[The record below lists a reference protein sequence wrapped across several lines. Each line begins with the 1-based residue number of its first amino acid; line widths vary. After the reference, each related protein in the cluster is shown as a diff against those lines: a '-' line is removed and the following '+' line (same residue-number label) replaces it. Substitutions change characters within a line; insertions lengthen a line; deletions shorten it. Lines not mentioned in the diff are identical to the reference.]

1 MNKGATMM
9 TLKLAWRNIWR
20 NGRRTLITAAA
31 IGLGVAS
38 LVFTQ
43 AMVEGMF
50 SRMVGIA
57 TASMSGDAQVLAPG
71 YRTTFD
77 ESLTLAEPAPLL
89 AEARAIPGAAAAPR
103 AFGQGLVAIGDRS
116 QGVRVIG
123 IDPAAERQVT
133 NWAER
138 LVDGR
143 YLEPSTTVNDTAGG
157 HDTALG
163 EVMVGIDLARKLEL
177 ELGTRLV
184 LTMADIETGEA
195 RAEALRIVGFISTGD
210 MMLDKQSAIVS
221 LDLTQRMMGIGDG
234 IHQVAIDLPGST
246 ESQAVV
252 DAAVAGLAKQGR
264 EVVAWHQ
271 INRVV
276 AQAVEMQG
284 FYLAI
289 FIGIIFFIISF
300 GIVNTLAMSLA
311 ERRHEFGVLRAIG
324 TTPGRLGALV
334 LTEAACLGL
343 VGSVPGALLGVGLNL
358 WLGQVG
364 IDLSGTS
371 QYGVT
376 FTEPLY
382 PVLDPIDPIWLSAV
396 FTALTVLVAGVS
408 AWRAAR
414 VEPVEAMQR

>member
-1 MNKGATMM
+1 MM

-31 IGLGVAS
+31 IGLGVAA

-50 SRMVGIA
+50 TRMVGVA
-57 TASMSGDAQVLAPG
+57 TASMSGDAQIHAPE
-71 YRTTFD
+71 YRATGD
-77 ESLTLAEPAPLL
+77 ERLVIADPAPLL
-89 AEARAIPGAAAAPR
+89 AEARALPGAAATPR
-103 AFGQGLVAIGDRS
+103 AFGTGLVAIGDRS

-123 IDPAAERQVT
+123 VTPDTERQVT

-138 LVDGR
+138 LTTGR
-143 YLEPSTTVNDTAGG
+143 YLQAED
-157 HDTALG
+157 
-163 EVMVGIDLARKLEL
+163 EVLVGADLARKMEL
-177 ELGTRLV
+177 EPGTRLI

-195 RAEALRIVGFISTGD
+195 RAEALRVVGFLATGD
-210 MMLDKQSAIVS
+210 MGLDQQSAVVS
-221 LDLTQRMMGIGDG
+221 LPLAQRMMGIGDA
-234 IHQVAIDLPGST
+234 IHEVVIDLEGST
-246 ESQAVV
+246 EQEATV
-252 DAAVAGLAKQGR
+252 DAAIAPLRRDGR

-271 INRVV
+271 VNRVI

-289 FIGIIFFIISF
+289 FIGIVFFIISF

-324 TTPGRLGALV
+324 TTPGRLGGLV

-343 VGSVPGALLGVGLNL
+343 VGAIPGALLGTALNL
-358 WLGQVG
+358 WLARVG
-364 IDLSGTS
+364 IDMAGTS

-396 FTALTVLVAGVS
+396 FTLLTVLVAAVS

>member
-1 MNKGATMM
+1 MM

-20 NGRRTLITAAA
+20 NGRRTIITAAA
-31 IGLGVAS
+31 IGLGVAA

-43 AMVEGMF
+43 GMVEGMF
-50 SRMVGIA
+50 HRMVSVA
-57 TASMSGDAQVLAPG
+57 TASMSGDAQIHAPG
-71 YRTTFD
+71 YRTTQD
-77 ESLTLAEPAPLL
+77 ERLV
-89 AEARAIPGAAAAPR
+89 IPGAAPLLDAARALPGAAATPR
-103 AFGQGLVAIGDRS
+103 VFGTGLVAIGDRS

-123 IDPAAERQVT
+123 VAPDTERRVT

-138 LVDGR
+138 LTAGR
-143 YLEPSTTVNDTAGG
+143 YLEAEGE
-157 HDTALG
+157 AL
-163 EVMVGIDLARKLEL
+163 VGAELARKMDLEL
-177 ELGTRLV
+177 DTRLV

-195 RAEALRIVGFISTGD
+195 RAEALRVVGFIATGD
-210 MMLDKQSAIVS
+210 MMLDQQSAVVS
-221 LDLTQRMMGIGDG
+221 LGLAQRMMGIGEG
-234 IHQVAIDLPGST
+234 LHEIVIDLPGAT
-246 ESQAVV
+246 EQEATI
-252 DAAVAGLAKQGR
+252 DAAVASLRGEDR

-271 INRVV
+271 VNRVI

-289 FIGIIFFIISF
+289 FIGIVFFIISF

-324 TTPGRLGALV
+324 TTPGRLGGLV

-343 VGSVPGALLGVGLNL
+343 VGAIPGALLGVGLNL
-358 WLGQVG
+358 WLARVG
-364 IDLSGTS
+364 IDMAGTS

-396 FTALTVLVAGVS
+396 FTLLTVLVAAVS